1 MTMSLNPSLISVAG
15 AVGHALF
22 TGLWLG
28 TLLALILIFVAE
40 RLRATNAATRHA
52 MWYAALIAIAAVP
65 VASLAW
71 SFDHAVTI
79 TAPVV
84 QTQTAQWRPTT
95 LHAAHISYSSN
106 DSQTHAATIAS
117 QQGAPGK
124 TALSPLKP
132 AQRPFDFTPYLLVA
146 LGIAMLGALIG
157 VGGIALSLV
166 RLLAVKRESRPFD
179 PAIAATLRRW
189 SARPAIGRDVA
200 LLVSQGLDVPAAVGF
215 AHPAILVPASWPANL
230 DVDELD
236 SIVMHEYS
244 HLRRCDDW
252 WALLQRLAERAYWFN
267 PALRFIAARANLERE
282 IACDDWVVTEAANA
296 TTYAEC
302 LWRIAQ
308 FAHIPQP
315 RLPVPAALV
324 TRAQI
329 VERIEH
335 LMDAKRDSLPH
346 VRPLALL
353 AIVPLAALLLV
364 VGVVRAPAVTIT
376 QSAAPLPVILPIAS
390 VPAHVAA
397 KPVHVPAAV
406 AQHVWDAQP
415 PAKPAA
421 PSKVSAAASK
431 SSAVPSKLPAAPTL
445 APASQPQIGA
455 LPKLPDPAGSQV
467 ALNGLDVRTLLQSC
481 EGCDLSGKDLRNV
494 DLHGLS
500 LSGDDMSR
508 VDLRGANLRDTRFS
522 GVDLTGARLDGA
534 DLTNAE
540 FSGATLVNVSWTG
553 AILTNTKFE
562 GVTIDSAMVRSGML
576 RHMLSNC
583 QGCDMHALDLR
594 GLDLSGVHLQ
604 GADLSN
610 ADLRGTNLSH
620 AMLDGVDLKGT
631 QLDGADLTDAKLNG
645 CNLTGVGLRHAK
657 IQGLKLEGADLRG
670 LQFSGL
676 DVRGLT
682 ADGADLSGASL
693 AHVDL
698 SGVHMDGS
706 DFRKADLTAANLSDG
721 NFDAADFRYS
731 HLDHADLRRAD
742 LCGYNTFTDE
752 TGTMLQHNKECADFS
767 GATTQGTDL
776 RGARICDD
784 RNGKQL
790 CSAISAADLRLL
802 SHSDL
807 TGALLPDF

>member
-1 MTMSLNPSLISVAG
+1 MATNPSLISIAG

-28 TLLALILIFVAE
+28 ALLALILFFIAE

-65 VASLAW
+65 VAGVAW
-71 SFDHAVTI
+71 SFDHAVTVS
-79 TAPVV
+79 APVG
-84 QTQTAQWRPTT
+84 QTQTSLW
-95 LHAAHISYSSN
+95 
-106 DSQTHAATIAS
+106 
-117 QQGAPGK
+117 
-124 TALSPLKP
+124 KP
-132 AQRPFDFTPYLLVA
+132 APALVARHTNPESDRVSHGATAAQIRGASTDTASAAALTPAPLAPAPRPFDFTPYLLGA
-146 LGIAMLGALIG
+146 LGIALFGALIG
-157 VGGIALSLV
+157 VGGIGLSLL

-179 PAIAATLRRW
+179 PAIAAMLRRW

-200 LLVSQGLDVPAAVGF
+200 LRVSQGLDVPAAVGF

-236 SIVMHEYS
+236 SIIMHEYS

-252 WALLQRLAERAYWFN
+252 WALLQRIAERAYWFN

-282 IACDDWVVTEAANA
+282 IACDDWVVTEASNA
-296 TTYAEC
+296 TSYAEC

-346 VRPLALL
+346 VRPIALL

-364 VGVVRAPAVTIT
+364 IGVVRAPAVTIT
-376 QSAAPLPVILPIAS
+376 QTPAALSATLPIATAP
-390 VPAHVAA
+390 VHAAA
-397 KPVHVPAAV
+397 KPSHSTVVV
-406 AQHVWDAQP
+406 AQQAWKALP
-415 PAKPAA
+415 PAKPASQ
-421 PSKVSAAASK
+421 SKPPVMT
-431 SSAVPSKLPAAPTL
+431 TL
-445 APASQPQIGA
+445 ARVSQPTQIGA
-455 LPKLPDPAGSQV
+455 LAKLHDGSGSQV
-467 ALNGLDVRTLLQSC
+467 ALSSGLDVRTLLQSC
-481 EGCDLSGKDLRNV
+481 QGCDLSGKDLRNV

-508 VDLRGANLRDTRFS
+508 VDLRGANLRGTRFS
-522 GVDLTGARLDGA
+522 GVDLTDARLDGA
-534 DLTNAE
+534 DLTGAE
-540 FSGATLVNVSWTG
+540 FSGADIRGVSWTG
-553 AILTNTKFE
+553 AILTDTKFE
-562 GVTIDSAMVRSGML
+562 GVTIDSAMVHSGML
-576 RHMLSNC
+576 RHMLANC
-583 QGCDMHALDLR
+583 SGCDMHALDLR
-594 GLDLSGVHLQ
+594 GLDLSGVHLE
-604 GADLSN
+604 GADLSG
-610 ADLRGTNLSH
+610 ADLRGANLSH
-620 AMLDGVDLKGT
+620 AILDGVDLKNSR
-631 QLDGADLTDAKLNG
+631 LDDTDLTDAQLNG
-645 CNLTGVGLRHAK
+645 CELTGVDLRRAK
-657 IQGLKLEGADLRG
+657 IHGLKLEGADLRG

-698 SGVHMDGS
+698 AGVHMDGS
-706 DFRKADLTAANLSDG
+706 DFRNADLTSANLSDG
-721 NFDAADFRYS
+721 DFSGADFRYA
-731 HLDHADLRRAD
+731 HLDNADLRRAA
-742 LCGYNTFTDE
+742 LCGYDTFTNDS
-752 TGTMLQHNKECADFS
+752 GAVAQRKKECADFS

-784 RNGKQL
+784 RNGQQL